1 MSKIQN
7 DSKNKGTVSDVSR
20 KGNFDYI
27 WNEIDKI
34 KNENTLNKEGKYD
47 IQNEYITFC
56 KMCEST
62 NIKIDTNI
70 ICGDCG
76 LILSENRISEN
87 VVFNVS
93 ENVDCKFKSTSIKS
107 KRLSKIQEW
116 YTWTNEEK
124 NTYKLKEYIKVLCAR
139 LDIVESII
147 PDIIH
152 KSIIVMNTV
161 KKYDG
166 TKRARVKDGIIIT
179 CIHHISKSSCT
190 PYCYIE
196 LANKIDLD
204 IKYVTKAEKSISEL
218 TNMKRLEFKEF
229 QEMKKKNPYDYIIS
243 TMKQHNIKVSNDILK
258 KAKLLIEICEDN
270 DILQDHTPL
279 SIGCCCFYYILKRE
293 ENIDVDLKTFSN
305 IYNISIVTIVK
316 TYNKLLLYKNNIDK
330 WLK

>member
-1 MSKIQN
+1 MSKI
-7 DSKNKGTVSDVSR
+7 VE
-20 KGNFDYI
+20 GNFDYI

-34 KNENTLNKEGKYD
+34 NNENTLNKQAKYD
-47 IQNEYITFC
+47 ESITFC
-56 KMCEST
+56 KICEST
-62 NIKIDTNI
+62 NLKIDNNI

-76 LILSENRISEN
+76 LILSEYRISDN
-87 VVFNVS
+87 AVFNGS
-93 ENVDCKFKSTSIKS
+93 ENIDCKFKSTSIKS
-107 KRLSKIQEW
+107 KRLSKMQEW

-147 PDIIH
+147 YDIIY

-179 CIHHISKSSCT
+179 CIHHISKSTLT

-204 IKYVTKAEKSISEL
+204 IKYVTKAEKFISEL
-218 TNMKRLEFKEF
+218 INMKRLEFKEF

-243 TMKQHNIKVSNDILK
+243 TMKRNNIKVSNDILK
-258 KAKLLIEICEDN
+258 KAKILIELCEDN

-279 SIGCCCFYYILKRE
+279 SIGCCCFYYILKS
-293 ENIDVDLKTFSN
+293 ENIDIDLKTFSN

-330 WLK
+330 WLN

>member
-1 MSKIQN
+1 MTVKTMSNQSVGQGIE
-7 DSKNKGTVSDVSR
+7 
-20 KGNFDYI
+20 GNFDYI

-34 KNENTLNKEGKYD
+34 KNENKLNKENNKEEKYD
-47 IQNEYITFC
+47 IYISFC
-56 KMCEST
+56 KLCEST
-62 NIKIDTNI
+62 NIKIDNNI

-87 VVFNVS
+87 AVFNGS

-107 KRLSKIQEW
+107 KRISKIQEW

-124 NTYKLKEYIKVLCAR
+124 NTYKLKEYIKVLCTR

-147 PDIIH
+147 SDIIY

-179 CIHHISKSSCT
+179 CIHHISKLSNT

-204 IKYVTKAEKSISEL
+204 IKYVTKAEKFISEL
-218 TNMKRLEFKEF
+218 INMKRLEFKEF

-243 TMKQHNIKVSNDILK
+243 TNIKVSNDILK
-258 KAKLLIEICEDN
+258 KAKTLIELCEDN